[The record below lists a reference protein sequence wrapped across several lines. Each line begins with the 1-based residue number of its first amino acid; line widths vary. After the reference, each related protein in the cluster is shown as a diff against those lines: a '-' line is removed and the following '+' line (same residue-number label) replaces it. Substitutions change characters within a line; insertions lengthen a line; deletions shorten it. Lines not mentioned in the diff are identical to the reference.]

1 MAGAIQS
8 LSVPNSDTS
17 RIPFLSGDKFNEW
30 KEKILLTLGCND
42 LDLAFRVDE
51 PPMPTELSTPQE
63 KASYERWERSN
74 QLSMMLIKAHVGKSI
89 RSSIPDCDKG
99 FLNHRKPME
108 SERAIYSGNK
118 MPSRVEAVRTYRL
131 VLNSGFV
138 LDLDKTFYIPSFSRN
153 LVSVSRLLPFGF
165 GFNFL
170 GIIFHLL
177 KDSVIVG
184 DGILDDGMFKLHL
197 NPTFDFN
204 LMTMHGN
211 IGVKRSALNEQSSML
226 WHMRLGHISIE
237 RIKRLVNDG
246 ALEALDFTDFGTC
259 VDYIKGKQTNKTK
272 KGARRGSNIL
282 EIVHTDICGPFSK
295 VCLNGQRYFIS
306 FIDDYSRYMYLY
318 LLYDK
323 GEALDAFKVYKA
335 EVEKQLGKPIK
346 IVRSD
351 RGGEYY
357 GRYTGS
363 RQKPGPFA
371 RFLEENG
378 IVTQYTI
385 PSSPYQNGIA
395 ERRNRTLMD
404 MVWSMISNSNLP
416 LSLWSEPL
424 KTVVYVLNRVPTKA
438 VPKTPFEL
446 WKEAK
451 NVRFIENDGINGSS
465 QPQNI
470 VFEEDQSSKTTPDT
484 SDYLVVVQQ
493 FPQPATE
500 GPHHEENVPED
511 LAIQQPPQEDVDIAL
526 RRSTR
531 TKKPAIP
538 SDYVVYLQE
547 SDVNIG
553 AEDDPTSFLQATCS
567 SKSILC
573 GSKIIFL
580 VLYVDDILLASS
592 DLGVLHEVKRFLTQQ
607 FDMKDMGE
615 ASYVIG
621 IKIQRDRSQGILG
634 LSQETYINKVL
645 ERFRMK
651 DCSPSVA
658 PIVKGDKLSLKQYL
672 DNKLQREQ
680 MTNIPYSSV
689 VGSLMYAQV
698 CTRPDIAYV
707 VGMLGRYQS
716 NPGLDHWRA
725 AKKALRYLQG
735 TKDYMLTYRRSDQL
749 EVIGY
754 SDSDFAGC
762 SDTRKLTSGYVFL
775 LAEGAIS

>member
-553 AEDDPTSFLQATCS
+553 AEDDPTSFLQATCN
-567 SKSILC
+567 
-573 GSKIIFL
+573 
-580 VLYVDDILLASS
+580 DILLASS

>member
-17 RIPFLSGDKFNEW
+17 RIPFLSGDNFNEW

-51 PPMPTELSTPQE
+51 PP
-63 KASYERWERSN
+63 
-74 QLSMMLIKAHVGKSI
+74 AHVGKSI
-89 RSSIPDCDKG
+89 RGSIPDCEKFTGTKGVREHIMEMRDIAARLKSLEIEISESFLVHFILNSLPQDYGPFKISYNTHKEKWSINELLTLCVQEEGRLNQERMESAHTVTTGKKFDKKGKGKSKAPLNQVNKNAIKCFFCKNKGHMTKVCPKYMKWLEKKGNLISLVCYESNMVHVSHNTWWIDSGSTIHISNTMQG

-165 GFNFL
+165 CFNFL

-184 DGILDDGMFKLHL
+184 DGILDDSMFKLHL

-226 WHMRLGHISIE
+226 WHRRLGHISIE
-237 RIKRLVNDG
+237 RIKRLVNDR

-259 VDYIKGKQTNKTK
+259 VECIKGKQTNKTK
-272 KGARRGSNIL
+272 KGARRSSDIL

-363 RQKPGPFA
+363 GQKPGPFA
-371 RFLEENG
+371 RFLEENERSKG
-378 IVTQYTI
+378 YRFYCPSHAFKIV
-385 PSSPYQNGIA
+385 
-395 ERRNRTLMD
+395 
-404 MVWSMISNSNLP
+404 
-416 LSLWSEPL
+416 
-424 KTVVYVLNRVPTKA
+424 
-438 VPKTPFEL
+438 
-446 WKEAK
+446 EAK

-465 QPQNI
+465 QPRNI

-500 GPHHEENVPED
+500 GPHYEENVPKD

-567 SKSILC
+567 SKSILW
-573 GSKIIFL
+573 
-580 VLYVDDILLASS
+580 YNA
-592 DLGVLHEVKRFLTQQ
+592 
-607 FDMKDMGE
+607 MKDEMD
-615 ASYVIG
+615 S
-621 IKIQRDRSQGILG
+621 
-634 LSQETYINKVL
+634 
-645 ERFRMK
+645 
-651 DCSPSVA
+651 
-658 PIVKGDKLSLKQYL
+658 
-672 DNKLQREQ
+672 
-680 MTNIPYSSV
+680 MTNN
-689 VGSLMYAQV
+689 QV
-698 CTRPDIAYV
+698 
-707 VGMLGRYQS
+707 
-716 NPGLDHWRA
+716 
-725 AKKALRYLQG
+725 
-735 TKDYMLTYRRSDQL
+735 
-749 EVIGY
+749 
-754 SDSDFAGC
+754 
-762 SDTRKLTSGYVFL
+762 
-775 LAEGAIS
+775 

>member
-567 SKSILC
+567 SKSILWYNAMNDEMD
-573 GSKIIFL
+573 SM
-580 VLYVDDILLASS
+580 
-592 DLGVLHEVKRFLTQQ
+592 TNNQ